1 MNPGKRKTCFELLG
15 YDFLLDEDFRVW
27 LLEVNQNPYL
37 GTPNPFIGKLLPKMM
52 NDLVNL
58 VIDPFVPAPVTNVKK
73 EENGFELLYSYEDN
87 VN

>member
-37 GTPNPFIGKLLPKMM
+37 GTPNSFIGKLLPKMM

-58 VIDPFVPAPVTNVKK
+58 VIDPFISVPVTNVKRD
-73 EENGFELLYSYEDN
+73 ENGFELLYSYEDN